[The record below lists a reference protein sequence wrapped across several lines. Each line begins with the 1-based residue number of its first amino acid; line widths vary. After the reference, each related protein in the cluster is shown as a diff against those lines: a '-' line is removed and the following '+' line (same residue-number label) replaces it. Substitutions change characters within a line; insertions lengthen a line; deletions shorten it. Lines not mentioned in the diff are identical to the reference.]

1 MTSKTEITVHGKT
14 IELQN
19 SLPLTLGDWEKLSK
33 AGIMVGAQVKMS
45 INEPGGMIDFIWILA
60 RKQDKDT
67 TREEI
72 EAIPLEEIP
81 HVHEVV
87 NKMTEEDKKTA
98 SDPSQ

>member
-1 MTSKTEITVHGKT
+1 MASKTEITVHGKT
-14 IELQN
+14 IELKN

-33 AGIMVGAQVKMS
+33 AGVMKGAQISMS
-45 INEPGGMIDFIWILA
+45 MNEPGGMIEFILILA

-72 EAIPLEEIP
+72 EAIPLENVP

-87 NKMTEEDKKTA
+87 DKLIEEDKKTA
-98 SDPSQ
+98 TDPSQ